1 MINEGW
7 ISIISIHSRN
17 QITQITSNNSNLAV
31 SRRVSFRWPRPGGR
45 IDPAFSA
52 LGGDVPQFQP
62 ALGRVVAAESAS
74 AHRGPAGTGQSISI
88 DKHVL
93 ILLQRKEFWLKSQE
107 LMKLVGCDRMMFI
120 EFDSRSLIFGR
131 KKPNTPH
138 TQEAIRTLEPL
149 KQPIGLEKKPLPGC
163 MPCEGCGWWNLWNN
177 ELAKCRARLCN

>member
-1 MINEGW
+1 
-7 ISIISIHSRN
+7 
-17 QITQITSNNSNLAV
+17 
-31 SRRVSFRWPRPGGR
+31 
-45 IDPAFSA
+45 
-52 LGGDVPQFQP
+52 
-62 ALGRVVAAESAS
+62 VAAESAS

-138 TQEAIRTLEPL
+138 N
-149 KQPIGLEKKPLPGC
+149 KKRFGHWSP
-163 MPCEGCGWWNLWNN
+163 
-177 ELAKCRARLCN
+177 